1 MFGWIQTRC
10 GKKRS
15 PLHRV
20 AALGIRIKMAHI
32 VLIEDSNYLRGILK
46 KTLEYE
52 GHEVLDAQ
60 DGKEGERLYRERHV
74 DLVITDILMPGKDGL
89 EIIFELRRD
98 FPDIKILAIS
108 GGGRIGSEQ
117 YLDMAKSLGAQ
128 DILGKPFKQKDLL
141 ESVRKLLKQH

>member
-1 MFGWIQTRC
+1 
-10 GKKRS
+10 
-15 PLHRV
+15 
-20 AALGIRIKMAHI
+20 MAHI
-32 VLIEDSNYLRGILK
+32 ILIEDSNSLRGILK

-60 DGKEGERLYRERHV
+60 DGKDGERLYREGYA
-74 DLVITDILMPGKDGL
+74 DLVITDIVMPNKDGI
-89 EIIFELRRD
+89 ETIIELRRD

-141 ESVRKLLKQH
+141 ESVRKLLKQD

>member
-1 MFGWIQTRC
+1 
-10 GKKRS
+10 
-15 PLHRV
+15 
-20 AALGIRIKMAHI
+20 MACI
-32 VLIEDSNYLRGILK
+32 VLIEDNNTLRGILK

-60 DGKEGERLYRERHV
+60 DGIDGERLYQEGYA
-74 DLVITDILMPGKDGL
+74 DLVITDIVMPRKDGIEVIL
-89 EIIFELRRD
+89 ELRRD

-128 DILGKPFKQKDLL
+128 DILGKPFKQKDIV
-141 ESVRKLLKQH
+141 ESVRKLLKQP